1 MWPRVA
7 PGLPGDH
14 PAHRTSR
21 SSAPADRFLPPCDSE
36 LTLGHDACASSEA
49 GVSGARAEMML
60 ARRALTREREWRS
73 AESSDH
79 RGGTFGPSYAAALVD
94 EIANVLDGW
103 PGVRIERRSDGAALV
118 RYGQMEL
125 GVLGR
130 DRGVVQLLFSRP
142 EHDELAER
150 GDAEPADSTPIPTW
164 SAAASGAGGRD
175 RRARALRPSVRS
187 SRYETMSAE
196 AAGTVTTRAAGQAA
210 LETVGR
216 DRGPRG
222 RGAIERLS
230 LCEITPAP
238 KAAGVF
244 SSSRDPRTALAYGE
258 SRSAAR
264 TLDTRLDTNARV
276 PPNHPARPV

>member
-1 MWPRVA
+1 
-7 PGLPGDH
+7 
-14 PAHRTSR
+14 
-21 SSAPADRFLPPCDSE
+21 
-36 LTLGHDACASSEA
+36 
-49 GVSGARAEMML
+49 ML

-130 DRGVVQLLFSRP
+130 DRGVVHLLFSRP
-142 EHDELAER
+142 EHDQLVEH

-164 SAAASGAGGRD
+164 SAAASWAGGRD
-175 RRARALRPSVRS
+175 RRARGLRPSVRS

-196 AAGTVTTRAAGQAA
+196 AAETVTTRAARQAA

-230 LCEITPAP
+230 LCEMTPAP
-238 KAAGVF
+238 KAADVF
-244 SSSRDPRTALAYGE
+244 SSSRHPRTALAYGE
-258 SRSAAR
+258 CRSARVRWTRGWTQMREFHQTIQLVLFDQPSRAAR
-264 TLDTRLDTNARV
+264 SRVANAALGSQATCAELFSWMPEEGLEPPTRGL
-276 PPNHPARPV
+276 